1 MQNILSYNCRTS
13 ILLKCHEIFS
23 SIDHILVHKASF
35 SKFKKTEII
44 PSIFSYHNGIK
55 LGSITRGK
63 LGNSEIQENKTHEQ
77 PWEQRYRG
85 NKKIS

>member
-13 ILLKCHEIFS
+13 ILKRHEMFS
-23 SIDHILVHKASF
+23 SIDYILVHKASL

-55 LGSITRGK
+55 LRSITRGK
-63 LGNSEIQENKTHEQ
+63 LGNSEIQEN
-77 PWEQRYRG
+77 
-85 NKKIS
+85 